1 MFVTKNLYQ
10 NDEAWKNTPLGQSSQ
25 TIGSWG
31 CLLTSVT
38 MMLNGI
44 GYNETPVTVNDKMKK
59 AGGFQGPLFIP
70 SVLPYVW
77 PNCAYRD
84 MQPCES
90 FPAPIQQIDAAVAA
104 GKPVIL
110 QVDWN
115 KQAGIQTHFVLIKQK
130 KGDDYVL
137 YDPYKYGGDGPD
149 KEVLLTTRY
158 KFNGATLATEI
169 SAVLWFENYSI
180 AQPEPPK
187 VEKVPVPADAI
198 KIYTTIDDLALRADP
213 STTGYLW
220 KRMLKVTELT
230 VLDPTAEA
238 RAKFGV
244 NGQWVKVQDP
254 DGAQGFVAAWYV
266 TEDKKAASA
275 PPAAAPAPA
284 AGSAPKP
291 TAAPAAPLPPGAIGL
306 FPTEELSFRSQ
317 PTIAPET
324 LIRRVPVT
332 EQLVSLESADQ
343 TKAKVGVVN
352 QWLKVRDA
360 SKKEGFVAA
369 WYVKYASGS
378 APASAPAAASSVP
391 AGAMALVPTEELSF
405 RSQPTIAPE
414 TLIRR
419 MPVTE
424 QLISLES
431 AEQTIAKVGVNNQ
444 WLKVQDS
451 TKKEGYVAAWYV
463 KYAGGSTAQAAAP
476 AAPAASGG
484 EIKARTTVEGVS
496 LRRQTYIS
504 DSTLIKR
511 VPLNHEFTIAE
522 AGGETK
528 IGANNQWIKV
538 KDATHEGF
546 VAAWFLTR

>member
-10 NDEAWKNTPLGQSSQ
+10 NDETWKNTPLGNSSQ

-77 PNCAYRD
+77 GNCAYRD
-84 MQPCES
+84 MQPCETV
-90 FPAPIQQIDAAVAA
+90 PAPLAQIDAAVAA

-115 KQAGIQTHFVLIKQK
+115 KQAGIQTHFVLVKQK

-149 KEVLLTTRY
+149 KEVLLTQRY
-158 KFNGATLATEI
+158 KFNGAKLATEI
-169 SAVLWFENYSI
+169 SAVLWFENYSL
-180 AQPEPPK
+180 AAPEPPK

-198 KIYTTIDDLALRADP
+198 KIYNTIDDLALRAEP

-220 KRMLKVTELT
+220 KRLLKVTELT
-230 VLDPTAEA
+230 VLDPSAEA
-238 RAKFGV
+238 RAKLGV

-254 DGAQGFVAAWYV
+254 EGAQGFVAAWYV
-266 TEDKKAASA
+266 TEDKKAAAA
-275 PPAAAPAPA
+275 PPVAAPAPA
-284 AGSAPKP
+284 AASAP
-291 TAAPAAPLPPGAIGL
+291 APAAAPLPPGAIGL

-317 PTIAPET
+317 PTISPET
-324 LIRRVPVT
+324 LIRRVPAT
-332 EQLVSLESADQ
+332 EQLISLESAEQ

-360 SKKEGFVAA
+360 SKKEGYVAA
-369 WYVKYASGS
+369 WYVKYASGGS
-378 APASAPAAASSVP
+378 APAPAATPAVP

-405 RSQPTIAPE
+405 RSQPSISPE

-419 MPVTE
+419 LPVTE
-424 QLISLES
+424 QLISLEP

-444 WLKVQDS
+444 WIKVQDS

-463 KYAGGSTAQAAAP
+463 KYAGGSTAQATTTAAP
-476 AAPAASGG
+476 ATSSG
-484 EIKARTTVEGVS
+484 EIKVRATIEGVS
-496 LRRQTYIS
+496 LRRQPYIS

-511 VPLNHEFTIAE
+511 VPLNYEFIIAE
-522 AGGETK
+522 SGGEAK
-528 IGANNQWIKV
+528 IGQNNQWVKV
-538 KDATHEGF
+538 KDAAHEGF

>member
-10 NDEAWKNTPLGQSSQ
+10 NDDTWKNTPLGNSGQ

-77 PNCAYRD
+77 GNCAYRD
-84 MQPCES
+84 MQPCETV
-90 FPAPIQQIDAAVAA
+90 PAPLAQIDAAVAA

-115 KQAGIQTHFVLIKQK
+115 KQAGIQTHFVLVKQK

-149 KEVLLTTRY
+149 KEVLLTQRY
-158 KFNGATLATEI
+158 KFNGAKLATEI
-169 SAVLWFENYSI
+169 SAVLWFENYSL
-180 AQPEPPK
+180 AAPEPPK
-187 VEKVPVPADAI
+187 VEKVAVPADAI
-198 KIYTTIDDLALRADP
+198 KVYNTIDDLALRADP

-220 KRMLKVTELT
+220 KRLMKVTELT
-230 VLDPTAEA
+230 VLDPSAEA
-238 RAKFGV
+238 RAKLGV
-244 NGQWVKVQDP
+244 NGQWIKVQDP
-254 DGAQGFVAAWYV
+254 EGAQGFVAAWYV
-266 TEDKKAASA
+266 TEDKKAAAA
-275 PPAAAPAPA
+275 PPVAAPAPTA
-284 AGSAPKP
+284 ASAP
-291 TAAPAAPLPPGAIGL
+291 APAAAPLPPGAIGL
-306 FPTEELSFRSQ
+306 YPTEELSFRSQ
-317 PTIAPET
+317 PTISPET
-324 LIRRVPVT
+324 LIRRVPAT
-332 EQLVSLESADQ
+332 EQLVSLESAEQ

-360 SKKEGFVAA
+360 SKKEGYVAA
-369 WYVKYASGS
+369 WYVKYASGGS
-378 APASAPAAASSVP
+378 APAPAATPSVP

-405 RSQPTIAPE
+405 RSQPTISPE
-414 TLIRR
+414 TLICRL
-419 MPVTE
+419 PVTE
-424 QLISLES
+424 QLISLET

-444 WLKVQDS
+444 WIKVQDS

-463 KYAGGSTAQAAAP
+463 KYTGGSTAQAATA
-476 AAPAASGG
+476 AAPATSSDG
-484 EIKARTTVEGVS
+484 IKVRATIEGVS
-496 LRRQTYIS
+496 LRRQPYIS

-511 VPLNHEFTIAE
+511 VPLNYEFTIAE
-522 AGGETK
+522 SGGEAK
-528 IGANNQWIKV
+528 VGVNNQWLKV
-538 KDATHEGF
+538 KDGTDEGY